1 MDGRFINEVINK
13 CLGEHEPSI
22 QEPELVAL
30 VCLLDSSSSV
40 GLMMRVQNKTNCS
53 NTIQFKE
60 I

>member
-13 CLGEHEPSI
+13 CLGEHERSI